1 MDKQRLDLFKNATE
15 FYSEIEQSE
24 DGAIIY
30 HLLCLMISGWM
41 RENVVLNDLN
51 LKRIGLVHLEDGAI
65 IYHLLC
71 LMISV
76 WMRENAVINNMN

>member
-1 MDKQRLDLFKNATE
+1 
-15 FYSEIEQSE
+15 
-24 DGAIIY
+24 
-30 HLLCLMISGWM
+30 MISGWM